1 MGIKCKPILSNVCCI
16 ASKEEPQDIIIC
28 LKRLPPNSCGKRMV
42 SNVRARA
49 SEMALLVKRLA
60 TKPDDTG
67 HTKWKTRMDSH
78 KEVVL

>member
-1 MGIKCKPILSNVCCI
+1 
-16 ASKEEPQDIIIC
+16 
-28 LKRLPPNSCGKRMV
+28 MV
-42 SNVRARA
+42 SNVRAGA

-60 TKPDDTG
+60 TKPDDIG